1 MSFNL
6 LVDDHE
12 VMAVLARITAQYSP
26 AGMAPAMKEIGEAL
40 LESTKQRFSTGTAPD
55 GSRWAALKE
64 GTVLARLA
72 RISGA
77 YGKKTGQLTK
87 KGAAV
92 AMGGMKPLV
101 ETGILQEQIRYQVSD
116 DGAGVHIGSNRF
128 AGEWNGG
135 AAVHQFGDRRGHI
148 PARPFLGLSAGDR
161 GEVLDILN
169 QMLK

>member
-26 AGMAPAMKEIGEAL
+26 AGMAPAMQEIGEAL
-40 LESTKQRFSTGTAPD
+40 LESTKLRFSTGTAPD
-55 GSRWAALKE
+55 GSRWVALKE

-87 KGAAV
+87 KGAA
-92 AMGGMKPLV
+92 AKGGMKPLV

-116 DGAGVHIGSNRF
+116 GGAGVQIGSNRF

-148 PARPFLGLSAGDR
+148 PARPFLGLSAADKI
-161 GEVLDILN
+161 EVLDILN
-169 QMLK
+169 EMLK